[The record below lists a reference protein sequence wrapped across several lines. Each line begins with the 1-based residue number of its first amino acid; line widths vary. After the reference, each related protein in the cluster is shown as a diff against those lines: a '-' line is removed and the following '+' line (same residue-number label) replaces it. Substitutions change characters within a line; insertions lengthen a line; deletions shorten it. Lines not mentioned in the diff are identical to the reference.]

1 MKLNSIYL
9 LAISLLAIVP
19 TLINAQENDFKYSL
33 GGFAEIDHHS
43 FFKEK
48 EGMINSRNQ
57 NTVQLELK
65 SNLSDSYSF
74 FSSIEFRNDF
84 SDPDRNR
91 VYLRETYID
100 LHSKKIDLRVGRQ
113 VILWGKADGF
123 NPTSNMTPIDY
134 SDILDTDD
142 EEIGIFALKS
152 NFYLGDWE
160 LQGVISPTF
169 QSSIFPS
176 TKSRWQGEYPD
187 FINYNGIN
195 RPARFIREEV
205 SMPENK
211 FKDFQYGLRLSR
223 NFNNIDF
230 SVSYYQ
236 GWNDIPNTTSNVSL
250 SGDTVNVSAQPNYY
264 KHQVIGGDFSWV
276 LGRYILKGE
285 GALFLPREIIQ
296 DEPYFQYV
304 IGFERIFSNI
314 IDDKN
319 LFVIAQWI
327 HEIKSNKVEY
337 RGNDFNHLFQRNLM
351 TRIEMDINRDM
362 KFSIQAIYALKYEE
376 FYIKPEIIYNIS
388 DGLNFSLMADF
399 LGGNKEKDGFFSNY
413 SDNSRLRAKLKYN
426 F

>member
-1 MKLNSIYL
+1 MKLNRIYIF
-9 LAISLLAIVP
+9 AISFLVIFPKLV
-19 TLINAQENDFKYSL
+19 NAQENDFKYSL
-33 GGFAEIDHHS
+33 GGFVELDHHS

-48 EGMINSRNQ
+48 KGKINSRNQ

-74 FSSIEFRNDF
+74 FSSVEFRNDF
-84 SDPDRNR
+84 SDPNRNR
-91 VYLRETYID
+91 VYLKETYID
-100 LHSKKIDLRVGRQ
+100 LYSPKIDLRVGKQ

-123 NPTSNMTPIDY
+123 NPTSNIIPIDY

-152 NFYLGDWE
+152 NFYYEDWE
-160 LQGVISPTF
+160 IQGIISPTF

-176 TKSRWQGEYPD
+176 SKSRWQNYPD
-187 FINYNGIN
+187 FLNHNGIS
-195 RPARFIREEV
+195 RPARFTREEV

-223 NFNNIDF
+223 NFNNVDF
-230 SVSYYQ
+230 SISYYQ
-236 GWNDIPNTTSNVSL
+236 GWNDIPNTTSSISF
-250 SGDTVNVSAQPNYY
+250 SGDTINVSMQSNYY

-276 LGRYILKGE
+276 LGKYILKGE
-285 GALFLPREIIQ
+285 GALFLPQGIIQ
-296 DEPYFQYV
+296 DDPYFQYV
-304 IGFERIFSNI
+304 IGFERVFSNI

-327 HEIKSNKVEY
+327 HEIKSDNIEY
-337 RGNDFNHLFQRNLM
+337 KGNDFNHLFQRNLM

-362 KFSIQAIYALKYEE
+362 KFSVQAMYSLKYEE
-376 FYIKPEIIYNIS
+376 FYIKPEFIYNIS

-399 LGGNKEKDGFFSNY
+399 LGGNKGKDGFFSNY
-413 SDNSRLRAKLKYN
+413 SENNRVRAKLKYN